1 MKSFIKPL
9 KENIVKLLLLII
21 TDLIIPIVISIINND
36 NKYIILINIIS
47 FVFKIFS

>member
-1 MKSFIKPL
+1 MKLLHKL
-9 KENIVKLLLLII
+9 KENEILLLII

-47 FVFKIFS
+47 FVFKMFSL

>member
-9 KENIVKLLLLII
+9 KEKIFKLLLLII

-36 NKYIILINIIS
+36 NKYIMLINIIS
-47 FVFKIFS
+47 FVFKMFS

>member
-9 KENIVKLLLLII
+9 KENIFKLLLLII

-36 NKYIILINIIS
+36 NKYIILINVIS
-47 FVFKIFS
+47 FIFKMFS

>member
-9 KENIVKLLLLII
+9 KENIFKLLLLII

-36 NKYIILINIIS
+36 NKYIILINIIN
-47 FVFKIFS
+47 FVFKMFS